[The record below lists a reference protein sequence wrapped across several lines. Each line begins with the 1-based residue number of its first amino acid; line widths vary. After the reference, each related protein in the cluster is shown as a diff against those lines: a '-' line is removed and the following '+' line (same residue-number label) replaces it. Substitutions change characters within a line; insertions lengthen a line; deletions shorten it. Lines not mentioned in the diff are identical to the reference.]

1 MLQDWLVL
9 QVVRYRQRNSQSSKR
24 PPMTELQVKGMSC
37 QHCVKAVTDA
47 LAAVEGVSA
56 VESVDL
62 ESGIAVVQGS
72 AAVGDLIAAV
82 QRAGYEARAA
92 G

>member
-1 MLQDWLVL
+1 
-9 QVVRYRQRNSQSSKR
+9 
-24 PPMTELQVKGMSC
+24 MTKLQVKGMSC

-47 LAAVEGVSA
+47 LAGVAGVSA

-62 ESGIAVVQGS
+62 DSGIAVIQGFTP
-72 AAVGDLIAAV
+72 VEDLIEAV
-82 QRAGYEARAA
+82 RQAGYEARAA